1 MEDETKNS
9 LLGQLNKVAN
19 DVANN
24 INTDA
29 TLIKCCQIFKWRTN
43 FQPDNKYN
51 LIKSKTFNNFLNK
64 IDNSQTL
71 MKALIVGETKV
82 VDGVTYV
89 VKQVGKSGKLDW
101 RVANKQPKAQKNNQ
115 KVNLDTLFDTQDFPT
130 KTSDLK
136 FKSALGGSTGAQL
149 MEDAQGNLFVMKKGA
164 SKAHVEEEYLTNCI
178 YKLMG
183 VGVPTVKLYDENG
196 TKTMLSKFIPDT
208 TPVNNVIDDQY
219 IEDMTEHYVLDCLL
233 ANWDIYKNDNILV
246 NNDNDDIIRV
256 DNGGG
261 LRFSAQGRDKG
272 VHFTDDVDEIETML
286 VNNPHLAS
294 GVTTKKINS
303 QIKQIVKNKNKIL
316 SLIDDV
322 SLKTKMAMRIA
333 SLDMRIQ
340 NSNASLDPYR
350 ELTDKELEKAM
361 KVCRDDLFATN
372 DVEGWIFLSQI
383 AKMRGF
389 DGTPTVVDSKEFD
402 KLLKEKDTIH
412 INRGLTA
419 YNNKTAKALMTDFI
433 ESEHCFYGKQ
443 AMYGAGIYGA
453 VNSQKK
459 NGKGNPDWE
468 LVYDNYAGY
477 DENNILDIV
486 LPADMKIADGD
497 ELDKM
502 MMEEFFGDEFKEAK
516 KEYDEAVEN
525 INKLKLEKQD
535 IEKGIEEDV
544 KKELGWNDKTYQI
557 LRKSRPEEVYADT
570 TKFKFEKIL
579 RYFNPIIKSIN
590 GSIDKIDDLNY
601 EIKLPNSSDT
611 FILNRNAVESK
622 DALKKKGES
631 YKAYNYQYKL
641 MKEFVMKEHFHNIV
655 KKVQE
660 RISFEHKNNDDLKR
674 IKTEIVDS
682 EKQIKTLS
690 DNIDK
695 LKTNGS
701 NTMNSVMAK
710 IAQRPGGEFRGF
722 YAAIKGYDAIIQ
734 KNGWGRS
741 TDFCVILNRSKVIVK
756 EFK

>member
-1 MEDETKNS
+1 MKS
-9 LLGQLNKVAN
+9 LNEVAKA
-19 DVANN
+19 VADG
-24 INTDA
+24 TLSDSS
-29 TLIKCCQIFKWRTN
+29 LIKANQIFKWRTS
-43 FQPDNKYN
+43 FEPDNKYN
-51 LIKSKTFNNFLNK
+51 IIKAKTFNNFKNG
-64 IDNSQTL
+64 IDNSQSL
-71 MKALIVGETKV
+71 IKALIVGETKV

-89 VKQVGKSGKLDW
+89 VKQIGKSGKLDW
-101 RVANKQPKAQKNNQ
+101 RVANKQSKANNQNQ

-149 MEDAQGNLFVMKKGA
+149 MEDAQGTLFVLKKGA
-164 SKAHVEEEYLTNCI
+164 SKSHVEEEFLTNCI
-178 YKLMG
+178 YKLMN
-183 VGVPTVKLYDENG
+183 VQVPIVKLYEENG
-196 TKTMLSKFIPDT
+196 VTSMVSKFIPDT
-208 TPVNNVIDDQY
+208 TPINNVLDEQY
-219 IEDMTEHYVLDCLL
+219 IDDMTEHYVLDCLL

-261 LRFSAQGRDKG
+261 LRYSAQGRDKG
-272 VHFTDDVDEIETML
+272 AHFTDDVDEIETML
-286 VNNPHLAS
+286 VNNPNLAS
-294 GVTTKKINS
+294 GVTTKKINN
-303 QIKQIVKNKNKIL
+303 QIKSIVKNKNKIL

-322 SLKTKMAMRIA
+322 ALKHKMSMRIA
-333 SLDMRIQ
+333 SLDMRLQ
-340 NSNASLDPYR
+340 NANLPLDPYR
-350 ELTDKELEKAM
+350 DLTDKELEKAM
-361 KVCRDDLFATN
+361 KVCKDDLFATN

-389 DGTPTVVDSKEFD
+389 DGTPTIVDSKDFD
-402 KLLKEKDTIH
+402 KLLKDKDTVH

-419 YNNKTAKALMTDFI
+419 YNNKTAKALMNDFV

-453 VNSQKK
+453 VNSKKK
-459 NGKGNPDWE
+459 NGKGNEDWE
-468 LVYDNYAGY
+468 LVHSNYAGY
-477 DENNILDIV
+477 DENHILDII
-486 LPADMKIADGD
+486 LPSDMKIADGD

-525 INKLKLEKQD
+525 INRLKLEKQGLEKE
-535 IEKGIEEDV
+535 IEDGV
-544 KKELGWNDKTYQI
+544 KKDLGWDEKTYQI
-557 LRKSRPEEVYADT
+557 LQKSRPEEVYADT

-579 RYFNPIIKSIN
+579 RYFSPILKNIN
-590 GSIDKIDDLNY
+590 GNINKIDDLNY
-601 EIKLPNSSDT
+601 EIQLPNSSDT

-622 DALKKKGES
+622 DALKKKGDG

-641 MKEFVMKEHFHNIV
+641 MKEYIMKEHFHNIV
-655 KKVQE
+655 KKVHE
-660 RISFEHKNNDDLKR
+660 KISFEHKNNDDLKQ
-674 IKTEIVDS
+674 IKVDISDS
-682 EKQIKTLS
+682 EKAIKALS

-695 LKTNGS
+695 LKTTGS

-734 KNGWGRS
+734 KKGWGGN

-756 EFK
+756 DFK